1 MKIKDIVK
9 YFCRNYPYKQEL
21 SKARLT
27 KMVYLADWKK
37 SLVSGRQMTNLQWK
51 YNHYGP
57 YIDDVVDQIR
67 DDDDFSIKKT
77 TNLYGSLK
85 EVICLI
91 SNRYG
96 VDVEDDDKKILDFV
110 IEKTAPKSWSDFIKL
125 VYSTY
130 PVATMPKGSYLNL
143 PELAGKYKSKWQI

>member
-1 MKIKDIVK
+1 MKLKDIIK
-9 YFCRNYPYKQEL
+9 YFCKNYPYKQEL

-37 SLVSGRQMTNLQWK
+37 SLVSGKQMTNLQWK

-57 YIDDVVDQIR
+57 YIEEVINQIR
-67 DDDDFSIKKT
+67 NDDNFSVKKT
-77 TNLYGSLK
+77 TNFYGNFK
-85 EVICLI
+85 EIISLI
-91 SNRYG
+91 SNKCS
-96 VDVEDDDKKILDFV
+96 VELEDDDKKILDFI

-130 PVATMPKGSYLNL
+130 PIATMPKGSFLDL
-143 PELAGKYKSKWQI
+143 PELAKKYKSS